1 MGNEITKAPETA
13 LSRENRA
20 ALLDRQIN
28 ANAKLAA
35 DSIIS
40 IGRDLKA
47 MRDEKLYKEMGC
59 DTFDEYCNKMTPIK
73 QRQAY
78 NFIKCF
84 EQYGDKL
91 AELTNVGITKLAL
104 MSALDDEDRDTLIE
118 NGEAEQLSVRE
129 LKERIKEL
137 QTKNEQLS
145 LDLNSKGKEKS
156 KLDKLKSEMEKLK
169 TELAAQKDIQAKKDE
184 RIKEL
189 ENKPVEVAVAQP
201 SKADLDAIEKKTKA
215 KHDKELKDALK
226 KAEDAQKAAVE
237 AARNETAAEIE
248 RLKKENAVLQSNAKK
263 APPTSEKERIKLC
276 IEEVQRNFN
285 VALETIEK
293 LSEKEQEAIKG
304 KLKAAVERMGELLK

>member
-1 MGNEITKAPETA
+1 MDNNEITKRADISPYD
-13 LSRENRA
+13 RA
-20 ALLDRQIN
+20 ALLNSRIN
-28 ANAKLAA
+28 ANAQIAA
-35 DSIIS
+35 DSMVA
-40 IGRDLKA
+40 IGQDLKA
-47 MRDEKLYKEMGC
+47 MRDDKLYEQFGC
-59 DTFDEYCNKMTPIK
+59 ASFEDYCDKHTPIK

-84 EQYGDKL
+84 EKYGDRL

-104 MSALDDEDRDTLIE
+104 MSALDDEDRDALIE

-145 LDLNSKGKEKS
+145 LDLDSKGKEKT
-156 KLDKLKSEMEKLK
+156 KLDKLKTEMEKLK

-226 KAEDAQKAAVE
+226 KAADEQKAAVE